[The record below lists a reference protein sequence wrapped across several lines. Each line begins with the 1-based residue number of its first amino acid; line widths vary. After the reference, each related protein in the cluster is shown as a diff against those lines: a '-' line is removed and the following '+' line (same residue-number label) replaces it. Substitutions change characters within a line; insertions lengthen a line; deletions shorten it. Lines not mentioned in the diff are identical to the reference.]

1 MTVYL
6 AVSFYNICM
15 ITSLDVSFDSI
26 NVTVLLAVSFDCI
39 NKGYRCMFTI
49 SMMQH

>member
-15 ITSLDVSFDSI
+15 IISLDVSFDSI

-39 NKGYRCMFTI
+39 NKGHRCMFTI